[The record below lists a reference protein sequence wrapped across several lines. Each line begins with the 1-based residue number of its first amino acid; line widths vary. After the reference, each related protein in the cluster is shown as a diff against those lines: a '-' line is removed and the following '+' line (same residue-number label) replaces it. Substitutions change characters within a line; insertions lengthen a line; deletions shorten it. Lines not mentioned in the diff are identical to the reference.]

1 MIAHAMLSP
10 SKRSRW
16 ALCPGSIREEA
27 KYPDEGSGPAAID
40 GTHSHTLLE
49 YCIKNGLSDPMDQVG
64 ETFTDHEGT
73 FKVDDD
79 RAARVKVAIEYIR
92 GRSMNGLFPVISE
105 QQVDPK
111 FLLGRDDLS
120 GTVDCQ
126 IIGHDTLEL
135 IDYKDGMG
143 IVSAEGNMQ
152 LEQYA
157 YGVLAGYKL
166 PVNGHY
172 PFNWVIMTIIQPK
185 LALKGMKPITSHTV
199 TVFDLIAN
207 MGAIIAQAAATDK
220 PDAPLVPGEI
230 QCKFCRAKGSCAALA
245 GNVMKEVGIMFQP
258 KGNQL
263 ITPEKMFADG
273 AELWGNC
280 VENATLDIAQQS
292 ADKDP
297 SAMDDAQIRQIME
310 AAPLMRQLLEGVEA
324 EALRRLQAG
333 QSIPGLK
340 LVNGRGSRAWALPE
354 AEMAEKLV
362 KMGIPKSAVF
372 ETKLVTPAKAEKLT
386 WEKKDGTKVALTER
400 QLKRM
405 EHEYVVKMAGKLT
418 VAPESDSRPAVI
430 TNAAP
435 MFSAVDEGRIAGDL
449 TTKIEYTA
457 TNGVVQIQSVEQ
469 TEVLPSWLS

>member
-1 MIAHAMLSP
+1 MSDHAKLSP

-27 KYPDEGSGPAAID
+27 KYPDTGSGPAAAD

-49 YCIKNGLSDPMDQVG
+49 HCIKNGLSDPMDQVG

-73 FKVDDD
+73 FKVDAD
-79 RAARVKVAIEYIR
+79 RAARVKSAIDYIR
-92 GRSMNGLFPVISE
+92 DRSMNGLFPVISE
-105 QQVDPK
+105 QRVDPK

-126 IIGHDTLEL
+126 IIGPDWIEL

-143 IVSAEGNMQ
+143 VVSAEGNMQ

-157 YGVLAGYKL
+157 YGVLARYSL
-166 PVNGHY
+166 PVNGDY
-172 PFNWVIMTIIQPK
+172 PFNRVIMTIIQPK
-185 LALKGMKPITSHTV
+185 LALKGMKPITSCEV
-199 TVFDLIAN
+199 PLRSLLDN
-207 MGAIIAQAAATDK
+207 MGTIITQAAATDK
-220 PDAPLVPGEI
+220 PDAPLVPGES

-258 KGNQL
+258 VV
-263 ITPEKMFADG
+263 TE
-273 AELWGNC
+273 
-280 VENATLDIAQQS
+280 TLDVAQQS

-297 SAMDDAQIRQIME
+297 AQMDDAQIRQIME
-310 AAPLMRQLLEGVEA
+310 AAPLMRQLLEAVEK
-324 EALRRLQAG
+324 EAMRRMESG
-333 QSIPGLK
+333 ISIPGLK

-362 KMGIPKSAVF
+362 KMGIPKGAIY

-386 WEKKDGTKVALTER
+386 WEKKDGTKVTLTER

-405 EHEYVVKMAGKLT
+405 EQEYVSKLAGKLT
-418 VAPESDSRPAVI
+418 VVPESDGRPAVI
-430 TNAAP
+430 MNAAP
-435 MFSAVDEGRIAGDL
+435 LFSAVEA
-449 TTKIEYTA
+449 A
-457 TNGVVQIQSVEQ
+457 PAVES
-469 TEVLPSWLS
+469 LPSWLS